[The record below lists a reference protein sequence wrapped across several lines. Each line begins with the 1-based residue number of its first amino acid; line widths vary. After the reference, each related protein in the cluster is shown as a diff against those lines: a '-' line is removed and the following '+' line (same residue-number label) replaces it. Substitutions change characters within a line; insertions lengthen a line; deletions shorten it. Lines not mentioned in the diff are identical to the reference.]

1 MPQCFTFCFLQ
12 VNQQE
17 HVGMVSTNN
26 MLLSTD
32 LQTFLVETIPHC
44 FLLRRE
50 DLQMPNIE
58 QLFYQ
63 TEKTIKTLLL
73 KFLQYSWENT

>member
-1 MPQCFTFCFLQ
+1 
-12 VNQQE
+12 
-17 HVGMVSTNN
+17 